1 MKQSE
6 CLGVNQ
12 QGHLTIDGCD
22 TVLLAKQYGTPL
34 YVMDEEGIRAAC
46 RSYRSSIDRFYS
58 GRGMVCYASKAF
70 CCKEICRIVTE
81 EGLDLDVVS
90 GGELYTAL
98 AAGVDA
104 KHIHFHGNNKTMQ
117 ELR

>member
-1 MKQSE
+1 M
-6 CLGVNQ
+6 
-12 QGHLTIDGCD
+12 
-22 TVLLAKQYGTPL
+22 
-34 YVMDEEGIRAAC
+34 
-46 RSYRSSIDRFYS
+46 
-58 GRGMVCYASKAF
+58 
-70 CCKEICRIVTE
+70 TE

-117 ELR
+117 ELRYALESGVGDIVVDNLNELHRIEKLSAEKGVVTSISIRMSLSARVRSIPSSALHLKTARRLKP

>member
-1 MKQSE
+1 MISAAFAAAIS
-6 CLGVNQ
+6 LR
-12 QGHLTIDGCD
+12 LSATITG
-22 TVLLAKQYGTPL
+22 KGTAL
-34 YVMDEEGIRAAC
+34 
-46 RSYRSSIDRFYS
+46 
-58 GRGMVCYASKAF
+58 YASKAF

-117 ELR
+117 ELHYVS